1 MVSMKKTKR
10 PIVLTWLVMCSLVLS
25 LLGGILL
32 DDRPHAAGRDRDRS
46 GRDFRGF
53 RADKID
59 KLASNLRES
68 VRAAM
73 RRNQQDDVS
82 VIIRLNG
89 NMSGS
94 LRALLGGNGVRV

>member
-32 DDRPHAAGRDRDRS
+32 DDRAHAAGRDRS